1 MWESVELREIRVFL
15 TLAEELHFGRTAQ
28 RLGLTQSRVS
38 QTLRQLERKMGGQLL
53 YRTSRRVSLTPLG
66 ERFRARAGEAHQ
78 QLADALRHTHQ
89 GNGHW
94 PGPLRLGTFE
104 PCSAGPYLTSI
115 ISTFEAE
122 HPECEVEVSEI
133 THGTDP
139 LEALRSAAVQLLAI
153 RLPLDAADL
162 AIGPVLA
169 REDRVLAVAH
179 THPLADRPTVTL
191 EDVADYPVTD
201 CFGVPPTI
209 MHAFVPTSTPSGRP
223 IRRIDRSPV
232 KPFEVASLV
241 ARGKIVHPTVPSFA
255 DFFGQPE
262 ITYRPLTGLPPLESG
277 LVWRRGERDPRVAG
291 FVRVA
296 AAVLARCL
304 RPLVQSAR

>member
-1 MWESVELREIRVFL
+1 M
-15 TLAEELHFGRTAQ
+15 
-28 RLGLTQSRVS
+28 
-38 QTLRQLERKMGGQLL
+38 
-53 YRTSRRVSLTPLG
+53 
-66 ERFRARAGEAHQ
+66 
-78 QLADALRHTHQ
+78 
-89 GNGHW
+89 
-94 PGPLRLGTFE
+94 
-104 PCSAGPYLTSI
+104 
-115 ISTFEAE
+115 
-122 HPECEVEVSEI
+122 EVSEI

-153 RLPLDAADL
+153 GLPLDAADL